1 MDIWNRI
8 TKYLDFQCYLGLNTQ
23 VGSCSAA
30 SFQQVL
36 ILSCLSSINIC
47 TFRCLDVFGN
57 LVHCHSPAEVW
68 QQRKF
73 WPVLSQG
80 DIAFFFFS
88 WFENLMV
95 VFNSAKFSGG
105 SPRDYS
111 MATQVDCETDRLELL
126 HSPLQSRTYF
136 HSIARS

>member
-1 MDIWNRI
+1 MCLEIWSIVTHLQKFGSRGS
-8 TKYLDFQCYLGLNTQ
+8 FGL
-23 VGSCSAA
+23 CCHRA
-30 SFQQVL
+30 
-36 ILSCLSSINIC
+36 ILL
-47 TFRCLDVFGN
+47 
-57 LVHCHSPAEVW
+57 
-68 QQRKF
+68 
-73 WPVLSQG
+73 
-80 DIAFFFFS
+80 FFFFS